1 MGEPK
6 PIEVDG
12 VEEQEVKKILN
23 KRKIQ
28 GVEKYLVR
36 WKGFMAEY
44 NTWEKEKDLEN
55 ARGVIEEFKEKMSME
70 IRRQERLNRIEEKD
84 FKRGQLPEKYMAKML
99 YEQDNRKFE
108 KEYLRKLERNW
119 QKWKSVSPEEKS

>member
-1 MGEPK
+1 M
-6 PIEVDG
+6 
-12 VEEQEVKKILN
+12 
-23 KRKIQ
+23 
-28 GVEKYLVR
+28 R

-99 YEQDNRKFE
+99 YE
-108 KEYLRKLERNW
+108 
-119 QKWKSVSPEEKS
+119 